1 MDHIGYSLV
10 DGAGNEASF
19 WGDAIGQIAGLPD
32 VIALPNGDTVHG
44 ATLGEQLG
52 AWRLV
57 ERYGQYG
64 AAASTVYDGT
74 RVVVTWPVTAEMVQH
89 ERARRLAAGFDYTFS
104 DARGTHRIG
113 TTAADLAGWDDV
125 TTLADTLIYMGM
137 GSQIIHVQTDTGP
150 LDLTAIE
157 WQSVLLASAQFRQPI
172 WRASFVLQAM
182 TPIPTDYAS
191 DTYWPR

>member
-19 WGDAIGQIAGLPD
+19 WGDTIGQIAGLPD

-74 RVVVTWPVTAEMVQH
+74 RVVVTWAVTPEMVQR
-89 ERARRLAAGFDYTFS
+89 ERARRLAAGFDYTFA

-113 TTAADLAGWDDV
+113 TTAADLVGWDEV
-125 TTLADTLIYMGM
+125 TTISNALIATGM

-172 WRASFVLQAM
+172 WLASFAILAKA
-182 TPIPTDYAS
+182 PIPADYAS
-191 DTYWPR
+191 NIHW